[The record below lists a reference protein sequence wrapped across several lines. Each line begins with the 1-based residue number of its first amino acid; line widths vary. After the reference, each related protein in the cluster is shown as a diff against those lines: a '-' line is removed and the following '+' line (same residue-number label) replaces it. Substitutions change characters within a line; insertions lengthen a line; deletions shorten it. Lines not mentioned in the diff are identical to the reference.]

1 MVSAVLYTD
10 PACPWAYSAIPAL
23 RALEWRYGDQ
33 LAWRLV
39 VIGLTEHRRQYE
51 ARGYTPLR
59 AARSQTE
66 FRDRFGMPFAATPKA
81 RMAGTSRACRAIVA
95 ARLDRPGS
103 EWAALRA
110 LQLANFTTTMLLD
123 DDGDLAA
130 ALDAVPGVDGAAL
143 VGRID
148 DADVV
153 AAYERDREEARSA
166 AGSAA
171 ELQGKTATTDG
182 PVRFTA
188 PSVVLALN
196 GSRLVAGGWQPLPAY
211 DVLVANLDPG
221 LRREPPP
228 EDPEPLLERFPG
240 GLTTQEVAVMLAS
253 GNDDPDRRAP
263 RPPCSR
269 SSPPAG
275 RASCRSAATPSG
287 RPRPAEPQRPP
298 STAPLSRS
306 SRASQAAAAEPIHDA
321 AGARAPGA
329 QPVAHLARAPPGTR
343 STRPASSSAARCL
356 ATAWRVIGSAAVS
369 AGTSVEPSR
378 SSVSTIWRRVGSAS
392 AAKTGPMSV
401 AHAGTAAS
409 AAASAASGNGAAR
422 SR

>member
-1 MVSAVLYTD
+1 M
-10 PACPWAYSAIPAL
+10 
-23 RALEWRYGDQ
+23 
-33 LAWRLV
+33 

-123 DDGDLAA
+123 DDDDLAA
-130 ALDAVPGVDGAAL
+130 ALDAVPGLDGAAL

-153 AAYERDREEARSA
+153 AAYERDREEARTA

-228 EDPEPLLERFPG
+228 DDPEPLLERFPG

-253 GNDDPDRRAP
+253 GNDDPDRAGAEAALLALVA
-263 RPPCSR
+263 
-269 SSPPAG
+269 AG
-275 RASCRSAATPSG
+275 RARKLPLGGDALW
-287 RPRPAEPQRPP
+287 
-298 STAPLSRS
+298 AP
-306 SRASQAAAAEPIHDA
+306 
-321 AGARAPGA
+321 APG
-329 QPVAHLARAPPGTR
+329 
-343 STRPASSSAARCL
+343 
-356 ATAWRVIGSAAVS
+356 
-369 AGTSVEPSR
+369 
-378 SSVSTIWRRVGSAS
+378 
-392 AAKTGPMSV
+392 
-401 AHAGTAAS
+401 
-409 AAASAASGNGAAR
+409 
-422 SR
+422 